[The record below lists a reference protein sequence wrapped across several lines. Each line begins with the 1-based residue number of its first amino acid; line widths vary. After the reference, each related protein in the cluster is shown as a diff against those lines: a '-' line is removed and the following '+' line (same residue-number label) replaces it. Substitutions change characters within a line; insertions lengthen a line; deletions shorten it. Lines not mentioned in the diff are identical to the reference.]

1 MATETLVT
9 LLMDTASTFFVYM
22 LPVIGAFAGINF
34 IFSWVMFL
42 TFGVGR
48 KTFRE

>member
-1 MATETLVT
+1 MASADLVNLLLET
-9 LLMDTASTFFVYM
+9 AATFFQYM

-34 IFSWVMFL
+34 IFTWLMFL

-48 KTFRE
+48 KTFRD